1 MEDRA
6 KWLIAGALAVATGV
20 AIYSVV
26 GGRFSKPGDSPKKP
40 SNRVASLA
48 VPAPPK
54 PKGLS

>member
-26 GGRFSKPGDSPKKP
+26 GRFSKQGDSPKKP

>member
-26 GGRFSKPGDSPKKP
+26 GGRVSKPEDSTKKP
-40 SNRVASLA
+40 SNRVPPLA
-48 VPAPPK
+48 APAPPK